1 VFRSFDSSASGGK
14 AQRLPPKADTGH
26 AGAILMRTGG
36 CGKMPSRYL
45 ASIYSLTGVK
55 TMTQQIAVNATRRAI
70 IVGAAAAALAG
81 PVAMARAPHRS
92 STFVLVHGASQGGG
106 WCWRRVSDRLE
117 RRGHDVQGSTN
128 AAGGRMPGAAKV
140 FTPTLTG
147 LGERSHLMS
156 GNVNLDMHITD
167 VVNVIKWESLE
178 GIVLVGH
185 SYGGWVVS
193 GVAEQMLPAISSIV
207 FLDAFMPENGQKGL
221 DLNSERSRAEIARAL
236 EKGDISRPPPPAS
249 TWNVNEKDRAWV
261 DAKQTAQPIG
271 VSFQPIKLT
280 GARDRVATKTYIR
293 TTDFANPNFDRFYAK
308 TKADRSWRTYEV
320 PCGHDVM
327 IDLPDRLTEILEEV
341 A

>member
-1 VFRSFDSSASGGK
+1 
-14 AQRLPPKADTGH
+14 
-26 AGAILMRTGG
+26 
-36 CGKMPSRYL
+36 
-45 ASIYSLTGVK
+45 
-55 TMTQQIAVNATRRAI
+55 MTEEIKVNSMRRAM
-70 IVGAAAAALAG
+70 VAGAAAAALAR
-81 PVAMARAPHRS
+81 PTAAMAQEPFRS
-92 STFVLVHGASQGGG
+92 KTFVLVHGASQGG

-117 RRGHDVQGSTN
+117 RRGN
-128 AAGGRMPGAAKV
+128 KV

-156 GNVNLDMHITD
+156 RDVDLDMHITD

-193 GVAEQMLPAISSIV
+193 GVTEQMLPAISSIV
-207 FLDAFMPENGQKGL
+207 FLDAFVPENGQKGL

-236 EKGDISRPPPPAS
+236 KNGDISRPAPPAT

-271 VSFQPIKLT
+271 VSLKPIKLT
-280 GARDRVATKTYIR
+280 GARDRVAKKTYIR
-293 TTDFANPNFDRFYAK
+293 AMNFENPNFDRFYAK

-320 PCGHDVM
+320 ACGHDVM
-327 IDLPDRLTEILEEV
+327 IDMPDRLTEILLEV